1 MLLQA
6 ASTRQIPAVMH
17 PVAAV
22 KQRAFMMVAYFGYL
36 VATFANVPPQGGV
49 ALGPVFAGR
58 RIHHPDNDCPSSS
71 ATTAADSPAV
81 PHVFVSAAQPYR
93 NGSETMAAFGRF
105 LPFVTG
111 RNWPVAAWQGYTP
124 ARCHLLLTCR
134 PCFAQGQGC
143 RRHLSCILCTL
154 CFSATDMSS
163 SVGHLMRSWVTA

>member
-36 VATFANVPPQGGV
+36 VAAFANVPPPGGV

-71 ATTAADSPAV
+71 ATTEADSPAV

-93 NGSETMAAFGRF
+93 NGSETMAAFGRK
-105 LPFVTG
+105 P
-111 RNWPVAAWQGYTP
+111 P
-124 ARCHLLLTCR
+124 LTKRSSLIATQLSPNSASTLR
-134 PCFAQGQGC
+134 PTRQPLDPYRHATFA
-143 RRHLSCILCTL
+143 
-154 CFSATDMSS
+154 
-163 SVGHLMRSWVTA
+163 VTACPRAKAPVLGSKN

>member
-36 VATFANVPPQGGV
+36 VAAFANVPPPGGV

-71 ATTAADSPAV
+71 ATTEADSPAV

-105 LPFVTG
+105 RPITTG
-111 RNWPVAAWQGYTP
+111 RNRPIAADGDRQNTANGRLP
-124 ARCHLLLTCR
+124 AVTVDAYLTVL
-134 PCFAQGQGC
+134 AGLAY
-143 RRHLSCILCTL
+143 RHRSPNLSL
-154 CFSATDMSS
+154 
-163 SVGHLMRSWVTA
+163 